1 MDLEKDQD
9 QNTVLILK
17 QKKKMLKKFEEE
29 FLTYCE
35 NKDLEVNQNQID
47 VIKKLQEYHDTNYK
61 TFFLNLFSKKK
72 PKKGFYLYGGVGVG
86 KTMILN
92 FFYLFEEKNKTAF

>member
-1 MDLEKDQD
+1 MNLEPGTKPITLFISGPFGFRKGPD

-17 QKKKMLKKFEEE
+17 QKKMLKNLKKN

-61 TFFLNLFSKKK
+61 SFF
-72 PKKGFYLYGGVGVG
+72 
-86 KTMILN
+86 
-92 FFYLFEEKNKTAF
+92 